1 MVELARKS
9 PSKQIDEHDEE
20 YKKMK
25 RRILTIV
32 STSSQDDIFYEQR
45 FDVSPRSLASDVGN
59 EKTLAVV
66 DM

>member
-9 PSKQIDEHDEE
+9 PSKQIDEQDDE

-45 FDVSPRSLASDVGN
+45 FDVSSALASCLADT
-59 EKTLAVV
+59 KALAVV